1 MLKRL
6 LPLLATLALAGAAF
20 AQGKIDTFDA
30 HCADITI
37 LQSKA
42 VQKEV
47 GISEAV
53 RKKLNDQA
61 TWHQRQLQAL
71 DSEIRTTKKDPRS
84 AEIQGKI
91 ANLFAT
97 LKSRVLS
104 NLSPAQVKRLGELS
118 LQRVGDAALTDPIVA
133 KKVGLSDAQLK
144 KMQTTYSEGAQKFV
158 KLEQETAQKVLL
170 PYKDRKPKDE
180 AEAKRLDQEIQT
192 KLAAAGK
199 QIQPKMEALR
209 ATYRKRIRAILTS
222 TQTATYNKLRG
233 KPFRGS

>member
-6 LPLLATLALAGAAF
+6 LPLFVTLAVAGAAL
-20 AQGKIDTFDA
+20 AQGKIDMFDA

-53 RKKLNDQA
+53 RKKMNEQA

-71 DSEIRTTKKDPRS
+71 DSEIRTNKKNPQS
-84 AEIQGKI
+84 PEIQGKI
-91 ANLFAT
+91 ANLFAA
-97 LKSRVLS
+97 LKARVLQ
-104 NLSPAQVKRLGELS
+104 NLTPTQVKRLGELS
-118 LQRVGDAALTDPIVA
+118 LQRVGDAALTDPMVA

-144 KMQTTYSEGAQKFV
+144 KLQTTYTEGAQKFAQ
-158 KLEQETAQKVLL
+158 LEQETAQKVLL

-180 AEAKRLDQEIQT
+180 AEAKRLNQEIQA
-192 KLAAAGK
+192 KLATAGK
-199 QIQPKMEALR
+199 QVKPKMDALR
-209 ATYRKRIRAILTS
+209 ADYKKRIRAILTS
-222 TQTATYNKLRG
+222 TQTAAYNKLRG
-233 KPFRGS
+233 KPFSGS